1 MHPGRA
7 ALAATV
13 MSLVALVAPA
23 HATGS
28 FTTVVTSYGPDTVN
42 QALTVY
48 EPSTAGPHPAVL
60 FIHGGC
66 WQRGTLVTAET
77 NLAQDIANKTGWVV
91 ATMTYRLTA
100 PKWQNMPADVDAALR
115 KLQTGGY
122 GVDPAR
128 VAVWGESAG
137 GQLALLQA
145 LKGTGGPGLG
155 RPKAVVSISGP
166 TDLRTE
172 LVEGAQTATT
182 VLNCIKDF
190 EGGLPN
196 SQAMLDRY
204 WSTSAIGWIDKTDPK
219 AVFLGNSVGDPLV
232 PPTQAGQLAANLEMA
247 GITAKVALTATQHH
261 STQAEPD
268 AVIGGSG
275 TLEDN
280 AIAYLQS
287 TL

>member
-1 MHPGRA
+1 MSVA
-7 ALAATV
+7 ALVT
-13 MSLVALVAPA
+13 PT
-23 HATGS
+23 HASGS
-28 FTTVVTSYGPDTVN
+28 FTTVVTSYGADTVN

-48 EPSTAGPHPAVL
+48 EPTTAGPHPAVL

-66 WQRGTLVTAET
+66 WQRGTLVSAET
-77 NLAQDIANKTGWVV
+77 QLAQDIATKTGWVV

-100 PKWQNMPADVDAALR
+100 PKWANMPADVDAALR

-137 GQLALLQA
+137 GQLALVQA
-145 LKGTGGPGLG
+145 LKGSGGPGVG
-155 RPKAVVSISGP
+155 RPKAAVSISGP

-190 EGGLPN
+190 EGGLPT
-196 SQAMLDRY
+196 SKAMLDRY
-204 WSTSAIGWIDKTDPK
+204 WVTSAIGWIDKSDPK
-219 AVFLGNSVGDPLV
+219 AIFLGNSVGDPLV
-232 PPTQAGQLAANLEMA
+232 PPTQAAQLAANLA
-247 GITAKVALTATQHH
+247 AVGITAKVALTATQHH

-268 AVIGGSG
+268 AVVGGSG

-280 AIAYLQS
+280 AIAYLES